1 MSGAAN
7 TQAVKIAAD
16 LAEKIQRI
24 RTMGDSIG
32 VIVGRTSVAQAVQN
46 VRKMAA
52 ELVFSLQRNAE
63 SEDVIN
69 YIKSLQGG
77 LLGLQVYGAI
87 SEAELENYL
96 IETDKIQDLIEKQ

>member
-1 MSGAAN
+1 LPLTSQKRFSAFALW
-7 TQAVKIAAD
+7 VIA
-16 LAEKIQRI
+16 
-24 RTMGDSIG
+24 
-32 VIVGRTSVAQAVQN
+32 SVAQAVQN

>member
-1 MSGAAN
+1 
-7 TQAVKIAAD
+7 
-16 LAEKIQRI
+16 
-24 RTMGDSIG
+24 
-32 VIVGRTSVAQAVQN
+32 
-46 VRKMAA
+46 MAA